1 MRLTRQSRYAIEA
14 LRVLATHE
22 PGEIV
27 EARQLAVEAGLPGAF
42 LSKILQQLAGDGVLV
57 GTRGRGYRLAR
68 PAEEIRIDQV
78 IQVIEGGDAIWDTCV
93 FWREECNVEDPCPLH
108 FRWQELKPG
117 LQLAMNSLTLADVRE
132 RWAPT
137 PDRVERI
144 DGLV

>member
-27 EARQLAVEAGLPGAF
+27 EARELAVEAGLPGAF

-68 PAEEIRIDQV
+68 PAEEIRIDEV
-78 IQVIEGGDAIWDTCV
+78 IHAIEGGDAIWDTCI
-93 FWREECNVEDPCPLH
+93 FWREECDAEDPCPLH

-117 LQLAMNSLTLADVRE
+117 LQLAMNTLTLADVRE
-132 RWAPT
+132 RWAPI
-137 PDRVERI
+137 PADAERTAT
-144 DGLV
+144 